1 MKTYRTKTTVQ
12 RKEDIKRA
20 WILVDA
26 KNRVLGDLAS
36 EITTLLQGKNKPT
49 YTAHNDGGDYVVVI
63 NMSEIVVTGKKAL
76 DKKYARHSN
85 YPGGYTEEAFA
96 DLLIRKP
103 EAILLQAVKGMLPT
117 NRLKDARLARLKVF
131 AGSEHTY
138 SNYIKN

>member
-36 EITTLLQGKNKPT
+36 EIATLLQGKNKPT

-76 DKKYARHSN
+76 DKKYSRHSN

>member
-12 RKEDIKRA
+12 RKEDVKRA
-20 WILVDA
+20 WVLVDA
-26 KNRVLGDLAS
+26 KNRILGDLAS
-36 EITTLLQGKNKPT
+36 EVATLLIGKNKPA

-63 NMSEIVVTGKKAL
+63 NMNEIVVTGNKAL

-85 YPGGYTEEAFA
+85 YPGGYKEESFA

-117 NRLKDARLARLKVF
+117 NRLKDDRLARLKVF